1 MVAIR
6 GLDHF
11 TKHFSEYKDDY
22 VIVGG
27 IASSILLENVGIT
40 FRATKDIDLVIITSE
55 SDSFSQALID
65 YIKLGGYQIA
75 EKNEGKPRFYR
86 FNKPSDDSFP
96 VQLEIFHRK
105 PEGIELFEGQQIV
118 PIADPANDIGISAI
132 LLDDEY
138 FKLIRDNIVES
149 DGVPTTST
157 LATIVLKAK
166 AFLDLQERK
175 NGGENIDTKQ
185 IKKHRSDVFRLAEG
199 IVEGD
204 KILLTDHPKKDMETF
219 LEAMKSDPSLSASY
233 KGLRLNIKLDAALD
247 ILNESL
253 LGN

>member
-27 IASSILLENVGIT
+27 IASAILLENVGIT

-65 YIKLGGYQIA
+65 YIKQGGYQIA

-118 PIADPANDIGISAI
+118 PISAPANEIGISAI

-138 FKLIRDNIVES
+138 FKLIRDNIVEK
-149 DGVPTTST
+149 DNIPTTST
-157 LATIVLKAK
+157 LTTIVLKAK
-166 AFLDLQERK
+166 AFLDLRERK
-175 NGGENIDTKQ
+175 ENGENIDAKQ
-185 IKKHRSDVFRLAEG
+185 IKKHRSDVFRLVEG
-199 IVEGD
+199 IVEGE
-204 KILLTDHPKKDMETF
+204 KLELRSGPKEDIELFVQTMR
-219 LEAMKSDPSLSASY
+219 SDSSLPDSYRGLNLNISLDDSLSTLTAS
-233 KGLRLNIKLDAALD
+233 LI
-247 ILNESL
+247 E
-253 LGN
+253 